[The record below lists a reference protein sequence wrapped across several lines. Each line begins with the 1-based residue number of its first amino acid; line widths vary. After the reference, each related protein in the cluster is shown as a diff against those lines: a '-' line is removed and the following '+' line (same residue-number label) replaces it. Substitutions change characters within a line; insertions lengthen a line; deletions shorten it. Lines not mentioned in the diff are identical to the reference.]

1 MDKKET
7 LKRFGKGALIGGI
20 SGLAAG
26 AAFAASI
33 LIIRQIYIWLG
44 VSSIALGIINLLIS
58 AVVGVLI
65 QCKLIDFLWDHWDCY

>member
-7 LKRFGKGALIGGI
+7 LKRFGKGALIGGV

-58 AVVGVLI
+58 AVVCGLT
-65 QCKLIDFLWDHWDCY
+65 QWKLGEFLWDRFC